1 MDAKTNRPPRYA
13 GRLLYPPEDLPRLGL
28 SYANTT
34 RLRWEAEGKFPK
46 RVRLGERSIA
56 YIADEIDAYI
66 AQLAASRG
74 EVA

>member
-1 MDAKTNRPPRYA
+1 MDTKLNRPPRYA
-13 GRLLYPPEDLPRLGL
+13 GRLLYVPDDLPRLGL

-46 RVRLGERSIA
+46 RVRLGGHSIA

-66 AQLAASRG
+66 ARLAAARG
-74 EVA
+74 EAA